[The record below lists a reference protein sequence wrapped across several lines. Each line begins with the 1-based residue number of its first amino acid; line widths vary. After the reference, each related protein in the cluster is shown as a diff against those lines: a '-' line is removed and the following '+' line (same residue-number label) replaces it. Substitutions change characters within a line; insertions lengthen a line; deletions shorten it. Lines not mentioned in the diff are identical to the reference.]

1 MIFNRKKELNTL
13 IVDSN
18 VLLKRSFNG
27 AKNLYIDGVHIGG
40 LFQFYTTLRKHIIEY
55 KPDRVI
61 LFWDGNRSSY
71 LRIKL
76 YSDYKGNRPT
86 YIDTSFE
93 TQKLRIKQYAEE
105 LFLRQYEDEDCE
117 ADDLISYYTQNKK
130 PKEKVTILTVDRD
143 LLQLLNND
151 VNIYFFDIKKNINV
165 NNYNQIIDY
174 DYRNVGLIK
183 ILEGCNS
190 DNIKGVK
197 GINKEM
203 LINNIPDLK
212 NNVLTLDNIL
222 EISETNPKLNN
233 ILKEKEKILLNE
245 KLIDLSHP
253 LLTNNALQYVE
264 KLIDLPLDVD
274 NRSMKNVIKMMNDD
288 GFYKALPK
296 TVDSVINFL
305 EPFSILINKEKKYA
319 KENENI

>member
-1 MIFNRKKELNTL
+1 MIFSRKKQLNTL

-27 AKNLYIDGVHIGG
+27 AKNLFVDGVHIGG
-40 LFQFYTTLRKHIIEY
+40 LFQFYVTLRKHIINF

-93 TQKLRIKQYAEE
+93 IQKLRIKQYAED
-105 LFLRQYEDEDCE
+105 LFLRQYENEDCE
-117 ADDLISYYTQNKK
+117 ADDLISYYIQNKK
-130 PKEKVTILTVDRD
+130 SDEKITILTVDRD

-151 VNIYFFDIKKNINV
+151 VSIYFFDIKKTINIG
-165 NNYNQIIDY
+165 NYNEIINY
-174 DYRNVGLIK
+174 DYRNIGLIK

-190 DNIKGVK
+190 DNIKGVR
-197 GINKEM
+197 GVNAEM
-203 LINNIPDLK
+203 LVNNIPELK
-212 NNVLTLDNIL
+212 SNKLTLDNIFDF
-222 EISETNPKLNN
+222 SKRNDKLSN
-233 ILKEKEKILLNE
+233 ILIEKEKILLNE
-245 KLIDLSHP
+245 KLIDLNNP
-253 LLTNNALQYVE
+253 LLTNDALQYVK
-264 KLIDLPLDVD
+264 KLIDLPLDVE
-274 NRSMKNVIKMMNDD
+274 NRNIKNVIKMMNDD

-296 TVDSVINFL
+296 TIDSVINFL
-305 EPFSILINKEKKYA
+305 EPFSSIINKEKKYT